1 MDEENAKRRKT
12 EAEVAKGA
20 LGGVDAAVAHAGD
33 AGVKGAVEDTGAG
46 ADATPPTRDAKGADA
61 MRPVRA
67 ADSPRSSSTLGHTEL
82 MPGGGR
88 PAHVESSRT
97 APSEGHDGTLPMP
110 KPGPRPDDPTRRLP
124 SEADVPTNDLGSA
137 NAAHHDSEAS
147 LCRNSA
153 ADPVARDHAPES
165 PREPVSGPT
174 RHVPGDVAHG
184 SVHAPTKHAAAAAR
198 GPASGPTRHVPGDVA
213 HGSVHA
219 PAQHA
224 AASPQDLGSAIAD
237 LNAWFRERLRWRAKW
252 GLVAF
257 AITVAACALVGG
269 FVVLGTVMAGPVIPN
284 VVGMSANDAQ
294 ARLKDE
300 GFSVELSQ
308 TPADENIGEV
318 VLSDPA
324 AGQRARK
331 GSVVTISVA
340 TPRVVPSITGTTSDD
355 AKKALEKAGIANARF
370 ENKNSDED
378 AGTVIGVQPGEG
390 SVVTANDAVVVQ
402 VAQPYT
408 VPDVSGLSQ
417 DDATKAIAEAG
428 LQSKIEWQEAD
439 GSVRTV
445 LSTTPAAGERVKSG
459 STVTVTVVAP
469 GPRNE
474 LYLPGYL
481 SSDPKDVSS
490 YLAWKGWKFE
500 FGTTAKGAGSFASQD
515 VAEQGWSKA
524 GVGQLVFTSAPASPR
539 HGVLFGDLLTSDVM
553 ATGVRQAGVRLVPEE
568 GKGAAVDSA
577 TVNNWASRCGLAGLQ
592 GVVSGSDVA
601 SAMGLSGRAAD
612 TLTGWGEQDGLVWS
626 VTVAKDGGVSVT
638 CAPSGLYD
646 GLDLADY
653 GGSLGVYLAYVAS
666 YEG

>member
-1 MDEENAKRRKT
+1 MDEENARRR
-12 EAEVAKGA
+12 EAEAKAAKGTF
-20 LGGVDAAVAHAGD
+20 GGAGEGADAAVAHAGSAD
-33 AGVKGAVEDTGAG
+33 VGGAVEGMDAVAG
-46 ADATPPTRDAKGADA
+46 ATRPSLDAKAADTT
-61 MRPVRA
+61 RPVHTT
-67 ADSPRSSSTLGHTEL
+67 DLPHSSSASGHTEL

-97 APSEGHDGTLPMP
+97 APGEGHAGTLPMP

-124 SEADVPTNDLGSA
+124 SEADVPTRDMGSA
-137 NAAHHDSEAS
+137 GVACHNSGTAS
-147 LCRNSA
+147 A
-153 ADPVARDHAPES
+153 QDPATGIARDH
-165 PREPVSGPT
+165 T
-174 RHVPGDVAHG
+174 
-184 SVHAPTKHAAAAAR
+184 
-198 GPASGPTRHVPGDVA
+198 PASLHDSV
-213 HGSVHA
+213 GSPV
-219 PAQHA
+219 QHA
-224 AASPQDLGSAIAD
+224 TTASHKNAAPGSSQDAATTIAD
-237 LNAWFRERLRWRAKW
+237 LNAWFRDRLRWRAKW
-252 GLVAF
+252 GLVAL
-257 AITVAACALVGG
+257 AITVAACVLVGA
-269 FVVLGTVMAGPVIPN
+269 FVVLGISIAGPTVPN

-294 ARLKDE
+294 ARLKDA
-300 GFSVELSQ
+300 GFTVEITQ
-308 TPADENIGEV
+308 APADENIGEV
-318 VLSDPA
+318 VSSDPS

-331 GSVVTISVA
+331 GSTVTISVA
-340 TPRVVPSITGTTSDD
+340 TPRVVPAITGKTSDE

-370 ENKNSDED
+370 ENRNSDES
-378 AGTVIGVQPGEG
+378 AGTVIGVQPGVG
-390 SVVTANDAVVVQ
+390 SVVTASDTVVVQ

-408 VPDVSGLSQ
+408 VPDVSGLAQ

-439 GSVRTV
+439 GAARSVI
-445 LSTTPAAGERVKSG
+445 STSPAAGEQVKSG

-469 GPRNE
+469 GPRSE

-500 FGTTAKGAGSFASQD
+500 FGTTAKGSGSFASQD

-524 GVGQLVFTSAPASPR
+524 DVGQLVFTPTPMSPR

-553 ATGVRQAGVRLVPEE
+553 ATGVRQVGVRLVPEE

-577 TVNNWASRCGLAGLQ
+577 TVNNWASRCGLTGLQ

-601 SAMGLSGRAAD
+601 SAMGLSGRSAD

-626 VTVAKDGGVSVT
+626 VTVAKGGGVSVS
-638 CAPSGLYD
+638 CAPAGLYD
-646 GLDLADY
+646 GLDLAEY